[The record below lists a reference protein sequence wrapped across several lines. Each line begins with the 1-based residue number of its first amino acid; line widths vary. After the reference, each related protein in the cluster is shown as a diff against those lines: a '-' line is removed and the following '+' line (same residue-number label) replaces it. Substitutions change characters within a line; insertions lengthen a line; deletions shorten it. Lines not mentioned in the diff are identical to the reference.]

1 MGVQPY
7 LPYLVTGTTVLTDD
21 IYTAYGGD
29 LDDST
34 AAQRTAAYQIAE
46 QFAIEEIGTFLVPTS
61 ISGTFAWPLGG
72 IYNSPLPLDQTRV
85 NLPHTHVRSVTSLT
99 AIHEAGCDCA
109 DDQVELSGCAW
120 VLDYQAGIIDLREC
134 GNLVGG
140 SAACSCAYTQGGSPL
155 QFQIVYE
162 AGIEAGRVASN
173 PSALM
178 GLTVAADLAL
188 EQIVDPSASEGGP
201 GDPSLTNF
209 SDTGYSAT
217 RQFLVMTAFGGSP
230 RANYAARMLN
240 PIKYKRAL
248 RL

>member
-7 LPYLVTGTTVLTDD
+7 LPYLVTGTAVLTDD
-21 IYTAYGGD
+21 IFTAYGGD
-29 LDDST
+29 LDNST
-34 AAQRTAAYQIAE
+34 AAQRNVAYMIAE

-72 IYNSPLPLDQTRV
+72 VYNSPWPLDQTRI

-99 AIHEAGCDCA
+99 TIHEAGCDCA

-120 VLDYQAGIIDLREC
+120 ILDYQAGIIDLREC
-134 GNLVGG
+134 GDFVGG
-140 SAACSCAYTQGGSPL
+140 SAACSCAYSQQGEPL

-162 AGIEAGRVASN
+162 AGIEAGRVAAN

-178 GLTVAADLAL
+178 GLTIAAELAL

-209 SDTGYSAT
+209 SDTGYSAS
-217 RQFLVMTAFGGSP
+217 RQFLLMTAFGGSP